1 MPPPDELSA
10 RITEAKNSAK
20 LLLQFVQ
27 STLPAEILD
36 NELMEEFSYRC
47 RTAWG
52 TIQSYIHATNPAPDE
67 DTLLTLIETNDE
79 LSVSLSKHQHAILN
93 ARKALGSATSQSP
106 ELFGD
111 NVAADA
117 ATRPVPPPL
126 PHRDM
131 PSQSQPVEA
140 APAPILAPVPARV
153 PVPEYAPAPAPAP
166 QPIST
171 GGAMGGPGNGA
182 GRYEYRSED
191 FQVQNPFAD
200 DNTDHTHAGH
210 QQMGVTHTNE
220 RFYQPAERTT

>member
-1 MPPPDELSA
+1 M
-10 RITEAKNSAK
+10 
-20 LLLQFVQ
+20 Q
-27 STLPAEILD
+27 STPPAEILD
-36 NELMEEFSYRC
+36 NELMAEFSYRC
-47 RTAWG
+47 RTASG

-67 DTLLTLIETNDE
+67 DTLLTLIEANDE

-106 ELFGD
+106 VLSGD
-111 NVAADA
+111 IAAASA

-126 PHRDM
+126 PHRDVS
-131 PSQSQPVEA
+131 SQPQPVEA
-140 APAPILAPVPARV
+140 AAAAAPILAPVPARV
-153 PVPEYAPAPAPAP
+153 PVPEYAPAPALAP

-171 GGAMGGPGNGA
+171 GGALGDPNNRT

-200 DNTDHTHAGH
+200 DNLGHTDAGH

-220 RFYQPAERTT
+220 RFYRPAERTT